1 MAFSNSKLA
10 TVKVPAHV
18 SNYTKGRIDIIR
30 KITVHHMGGINSA
43 YGCGQIFARAGR
55 GGSAHY
61 GIGNLDGAIGQYVD
75 EKDTAWTDSNWPSNC
90 CSVTIEVS
98 NSATSSEYPVS
109 EAAFN
114 SLVKLCADIAKRN
127 NLGKLVVGKN
137 LTYHQMYAATAC
149 PGPTLIRRMK
159 ELAERANDI
168 NYPSNEHK
176 LDGMDVKRRK
186 DNLIFYTV
194 GDHADTNKY
203 GTECRIKNYKC
214 VAIESGKGKMKLDGG
229 WVLSGH
235 GEAEQWIKKKI
246 KVGSKVV
253 RDGNKV
259 VVK

>member
-1 MAFSNSKLA
+1 MSNSALA
-10 TVKVPAHV
+10 TVKVPAHPT
-18 SNYTKGRIDIIR
+18 NYTKGRCDLIR
-30 KITVHHMGGINSA
+30 KITIHHMGGVNSA

-55 GGSAHY
+55 GGSSTY
-61 GIGNLDGAIGQYVD
+61 GVGNDGIIGQFVD
-75 EKDTAWTDSNWPSNC
+75 ENDTPYTDSNWASNS

-109 EAAFN
+109 AAAYN
-114 SLVKLCADIAKRN
+114 SLIKLVADIAKRN
-127 NLGKLVVGKN
+127 NLGKLVVGRT
-137 LTYHQMYAATAC
+137 LTKHSDYAATLC
-149 PGPTLIRRMK
+149 PGTYLTKHMQDICDK
-159 ELAERANDI
+159 ANAI
-168 NYPSNEHK
+168 NYPPNEHK
-176 LDGMDVKRRK
+176 LDGMDCKRKK
-186 DNLIFYTV
+186 DNLIFYTK
-194 GDHADTNKY
+194 GECADTNKY